1 MTPRFRVEHSL
12 NGKVALITGA
22 ARGIGKGIAR
32 TLARCGAN
40 VLLVSRDRAAG
51 EKAAAELCDAGGR
64 AAFHSGDVTDL
75 ASMRTAAEKA
85 VERYGSLDILCANAG
100 IFPSSSLVELTGDQW
115 DEVFKV
121 NAKGTLFSVQ
131 ASLPF
136 LRKSNAGRIVVTSSI
151 TGPITGFPG
160 WSHYGASKA
169 AQIGFI
175 RTAAIELS
183 QYGIT
188 INAVLPGN
196 IETEGLSELGE
207 NYRRQMINSIPLK
220 RLGTPDDVGF
230 AVSFFA
236 SPEAGF
242 ITGQTLVVDGG
253 QVLPESLTAS

>member
-1 MTPRFRVEHSL
+1 M
-12 NGKVALITGA
+12 
-22 ARGIGKGIAR
+22 
-32 TLARCGAN
+32 
-40 VLLVSRDRAAG
+40 
-51 EKAAAELCDAGGR
+51 
-64 AAFHSGDVTDL
+64 
-75 ASMRTAAEKA
+75 
-85 VERYGSLDILCANAG
+85 
-100 IFPSSSLVELTGDQW
+100 
-115 DEVFKV
+115 
-121 NAKGTLFSVQ
+121 
-131 ASLPF
+131 
-136 LRKSNAGRIVVTSSI
+136 TSSI

-207 NYRRQMINSIPLK
+207 DYRRQMINSIPLK

-253 QVLPESLTAS
+253 QVLPESPTSD